1 MRAIMIIGD
10 GMADRPIPELGYRTP
25 LEAADPRHMDKLAS
39 NGVSGLLDV
48 MRLVLNVVGNPER
61 LGS

>member
-1 MRAIMIIGD
+1 
-10 GMADRPIPELGYRTP
+10 MADRPIPELGYRTP

-48 MRLVLNVVGNPER
+48 MRLVLNVLGKPER